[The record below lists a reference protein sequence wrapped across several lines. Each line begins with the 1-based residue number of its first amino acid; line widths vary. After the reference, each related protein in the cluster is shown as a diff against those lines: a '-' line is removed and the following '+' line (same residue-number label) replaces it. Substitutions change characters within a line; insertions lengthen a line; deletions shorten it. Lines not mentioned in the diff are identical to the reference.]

1 MTRNR
6 AFELLETLLKQK
18 KIFSTGGSNCML
30 KWSLVVMAA
39 VGPAVAQVNWVAPTH
54 PEAASAIA
62 SSGSG
67 NKVCRVMQ
75 GGIAYVGTTEGSR
88 CDYASGNPTI
98 GFTFDSSSSYELAV
112 GLSEWVSA
120 TGPTPATVIAGN
132 AGAASVSVCRVNG
145 KSGFLRR
152 DETVCRYI
160 ATGALQRATSYELL
174 QTFDLGSELRLFD
187 RNGSCFTINGPSVV
201 RSYCASFK
209 APLQAA
215 RIEFVAAGIYRIR
228 LFNNLQCLQQNSP
241 SATSVIYGDCASSL
255 ARVRLIDES
264 GDGKYRIQFESS
276 GLYVDSSIGPI
287 DFGFLVPRAL
297 SSSDS
302 QKFEIRTI
310 ADAARRIKV
319 ISYNIM
325 LLGNT
330 NFPGMRQV
338 DRAKW
343 IVQQILI
350 EDPNYDVITI
360 QEAFDEGNIGAF
372 FLNSGFDALVDAM
385 KDAGY
390 IYRTQRP
397 FAAQPENGGLVIF
410 SRWPI
415 EVRDN
420 NVFDLFK
427 CRDFDCLSAK
437 GINYAKINKLGRR
450 YHLFTTHLN
459 SGFGNYDIRR
469 RQLEE
474 FRPWILGLVG
484 NQVTEPVIVTG
495 DMNIDMESQPAD
507 YREMLQLINAQ
518 FVNPPRPVGVPTG
531 PVSIRYT
538 VDPNINDIT
547 RNRGGT
553 REWLDYILV
562 ANPGPLPESASYE
575 VKQYRR
581 SEDYRIDTLANIFRT
596 RDLSDHG
603 AILGTFVFPFG
614 ALASPEVRMVPVT
627 FTAQAN
633 QDGSGNPTNAY
644 VKVNGERYLMPVTLD
659 LERGREHQIEGIA
672 PVAGAT
678 DRWRFTKWS
687 DAPGASWIL
696 VGPNNPTI
704 HKAYFDREFQVVV
717 RANPQ
722 AAGSISGSGWYVKD
736 TQVNYSA
743 TANPNFQFVNF
754 TGDVDAPNRISTR
767 NPGRVEVNGPKEIV
781 ANFSSTQLT
790 TRFEARFSGSGA
802 PVPAAVVTI
811 DGISYVMPVSLP
823 LDPARS
829 YQIGILDPQASAG
842 ARAQFVTWTHPVSRN
857 WLLDKP
863 INEATYI
870 AQFRQQYFLAT
881 AANPVDG
888 GSVSGGNWYD
898 AGSLATIRATPS
910 AGFRFVNFSGDLSS
924 DLPSTPLPINGPL
937 NVVARFAALAPALTA
952 QPGQRSGLGDTRNV
966 EIVLSNTGQGPA
978 LNARITNVIAQV
990 VEGTGSVTLTTPL
1003 PLAYGQIA
1011 TAGLASQALSLTW
1024 PQTARRV
1031 RLTIQFQAD
1040 GGYSGSGLVTLFRN

>member
-1 MTRNR
+1 MKRNR

-18 KIFSTGGSNCML
+18 KIVSTGNSHWML

-39 VGPAVAQVNWVAPTH
+39 IGPAMAQVNWVAPTQ
-54 PEAASAIA
+54 PSAASAIA
-62 SSGSG
+62 ASSSG
-67 NKVCRVMQ
+67 NKVCRVVQ
-75 GGIAYVGTTEGSR
+75 NGIAYVGTTEGSR

-98 GFTFDSSSSYELAV
+98 GFTFDSSTSYELAV

-120 TGPTPATVIAGN
+120 TSPTAATVIAGN

-145 KSGFLRR
+145 RSGFLRQ

-160 ATGALQRATSYELL
+160 AAGALQRATSYELL
-174 QTFDLGSELRLFD
+174 QTFDLSSELRLFD
-187 RNGSCFTINGPSVV
+187 RNGSCFTINSPNVV

-209 APLQAA
+209 DILQAA
-215 RIEFVAAGIYRIR
+215 RIESVATGIYRIR
-228 LFNNLQCLQQNSP
+228 LFNNIHCLQQNSP

-276 GLYVDSSIGPI
+276 GLYVDSNIGPI

-360 QEAFDEGNIGAF
+360 QEAFDEGNLGAL

-390 IYRTQRP
+390 IYRTQRA

-484 NQVTEPVIVTG
+484 NQRTEPVIVTG
-495 DMNIDMESQPAD
+495 DMNIDMERQPDD
-507 YREMLQLINAQ
+507 YRDMLQLIDAQ
-518 FVNPPRPVGVPTG
+518 FVNPPRTIGVPTG

-538 VDPNINDIT
+538 VDPNNNEIT
-547 RNRGGT
+547 RRRGGSL
-553 REWLDYILV
+553 EWLDYILI
-562 ANPGPLPESASYE
+562 AKPGPLPESASYQ

-581 SEDYRIDTLANIFRT
+581 SEDYRIDTAGDIFRT

-603 AILGTFVFPFG
+603 AVLGTFVFPFG

-678 DRWRFTKWS
+678 DRWSFTKWS
-687 DAPGASWIL
+687 DAPSASWIL
-696 VGPNNPTI
+696 VGPNRPNTY
-704 HKAYFDREFQVVV
+704 KAYFDREFQVVV
-717 RANPQ
+717 RANPPV
-722 AAGSISGSGWYVKD
+722 AGSITGSGWYVKD

-743 TANPNFQFVNF
+743 TANPNFQFLNF

-790 TRFEARFSGSGA
+790 TRFEARFSGNGA
-802 PVPAAVVTI
+802 PVPAAFVTI
-811 DGISYVMPVSLP
+811 DGISYAMPVSLP

-842 ARAQFVTWTHPVSRN
+842 ARAQFVTWTQAASRN
-857 WLLDKP
+857 WLLEKP
-863 INEATYI
+863 TQEATYI
-870 AQFRQQYFLAT
+870 AQFRQQFLLT
-881 AANPVDG
+881 VTANPVDG

-898 AGSLATIRATPS
+898 SAAEATILATPS
-910 AGFRFVNFSGDLSS
+910 AGFRFVNFSGDLTS
-924 DLPSTPLPINGPL
+924 DRPSAALRMDRPINI
-937 NVVARFAALAPALTA
+937 VARFAALAPALTV
-952 QPGQRSGLGDTRNV
+952 QPGQRSASGDTRNV
-966 EIVLSNTGQGPA
+966 EIILRNTGQGPA
-978 LNARITNVIAQV
+978 LNARITNVFAQV
-990 VEGTGSVTLTTPL
+990 VEGTGTPTVTSPL
-1003 PLAYGQIA
+1003 PLSYGQIA
-1011 TAGLASQALSLTW
+1011 IAGVASQNLSLTW
-1024 PQTARRV
+1024 PETARRV
-1031 RLTIQFQAD
+1031 RLTIQFQSD
-1040 GGYSGSGLVTLFRN
+1040 GGYSSSGVITLFRN